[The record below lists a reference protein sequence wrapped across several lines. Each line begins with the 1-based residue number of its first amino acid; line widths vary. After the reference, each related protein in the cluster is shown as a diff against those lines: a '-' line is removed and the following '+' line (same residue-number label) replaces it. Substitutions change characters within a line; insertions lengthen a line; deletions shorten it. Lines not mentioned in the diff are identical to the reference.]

1 LHEIGRKRRV
11 FSNVVVAELVEFLLV
26 GDFPVWLPH
35 YVYDVVSGVE
45 EVVGCLVE
53 EFSVTLV
60 HIEFDEN
67 GSSA

>member
-1 LHEIGRKRRV
+1 M
-11 FSNVVVAELVEFLLV
+11 EFLLV
-26 GDFPVWLPH
+26 GDFLVWLPR